1 MNKIKLIFLVIVCF
15 VLIFLGVIGNLDG
28 FQKSH
33 SKSAEISKKE
43 EIPIQEPKL
52 ELIQDE
58 INIERGTA
66 VDLIDYISI
75 AEDEY
80 GYNMKYE
87 VECPKINTDVTGK
100 YQIMYTL
107 KLKDEKEIKKT
118 LILNIH

>member
-1 MNKIKLIFLVIVCF
+1 MNKIKLIFLVSVCF
-15 VLIFLGVIGNLDG
+15 VLIFLGVMSNLDG

-58 INIERGTA
+58 INIERGTE

-107 KLKDEKEIKKT
+107 KLKDETEIKKT

>member
-1 MNKIKLIFLVIVCF
+1 MNKIKLIFLVSVCF
-15 VLIFLGVIGNLDG
+15 VLIFLGVMSNLDG

-58 INIERGTA
+58 INIERGTE

-107 KLKDEKEIKKT
+107 KLKDEKEIKK
-118 LILNIH
+118 H

>member
-1 MNKIKLIFLVIVCF
+1 MNKIKLIFLVSVCF
-15 VLIFLGVIGNLDG
+15 VLIFLGVMSNLDG

-58 INIERGTA
+58 INIERGTE
-66 VDLIDYISI
+66 VDLIDYVSV

-87 VECPKINTDVTGK
+87 VECPKINTEVTGK
-100 YQIMYTL
+100 YQIMYIL

-118 LILNIH
+118 LILNIR

>member
-1 MNKIKLIFLVIVCF
+1 MNKIKLIFLVSVCF
-15 VLIFLGVIGNLDG
+15 VLISLGVMSNLDG

-58 INIERGTA
+58 INIERGTE

>member
-1 MNKIKLIFLVIVCF
+1 MNKIKLVFLVIVCF
-15 VLIFLGVIGNLDG
+15 VLIFLGVMSNLDG
-28 FQKSH
+28 FKKSH
-33 SKSAEISKKE
+33 SKSAEISEKE
-43 EIPIQEPKL
+43 DVPIQEPKL

-58 INIERGTA
+58 INIERGTE

-87 VECPKINTDVTGK
+87 VECPKINTDITGK

-107 KLKDEKEIKKT
+107 KLKNEKEIKKT
-118 LILNIH
+118 LILNIY

>member
-1 MNKIKLIFLVIVCF
+1 MFCSDF
-15 VLIFLGVIGNLDG
+15 SRSYRQFGW

-33 SKSAEISKKE
+33 SKSAVSKKE
-43 EIPIQEPKL
+43 DIPIQEPKL

-58 INIERGTA
+58 INIERGTE
-66 VDLIDYISI
+66 VDLIDYVSV

-87 VECPKINTDVTGK
+87 VECPKINTEVTGK
-100 YQIMYTL
+100 YQIMYIL

-118 LILNIH
+118 LILNIR